1 MIFGYMRI
9 STKKESQTT
18 DRQLFTLMKYADENN
33 FTFDK
38 ILQERVSGNVK
49 AENREEYKKLKYM
62 LRKDDILVVTDL
74 DRLGRNADDVI
85 IELKE
90 LKMLGVRVIALDV
103 PYMNEWLK
111 ANDESIYGMIIDI
124 IITIKAHMAQQER
137 EKIVSRINQGLDV
150 ARENGKKLGRP
161 QVKLPKDFCKEYRKF
176 KNGAY
181 GSMTAS
187 NFAKMMG
194 IGRSTLYKYIK
205 ILDNK

>member
-18 DRQLFTLMKYADENN
+18 DRQLFTLMKYANKN
-33 FTFDK
+33 KFTFDK

-62 LRKDDILVVTDL
+62 LRKDDILIVTDL

-85 IELKE
+85 MELKE
-90 LKMLGVRVIALDV
+90 LKVLGVRVIALDM
-103 PYMNEWLK
+103 PYMNEWIK
-111 ANDESIYGMIIDI
+111 VNNDSIYDMIIDI

-137 EKIVSRINQGLDV
+137 EKIISRINQGLDV

-161 QVKLPKDFCKEYRKF
+161 KVKLPKDFYKEYRKF
-176 KNGAY
+176 KNGEY

-205 ILDNK
+205 ILDNR

>member
-1 MIFGYMRI
+1 MRI
-9 STKKESQTT
+9 STKKENQTT
-18 DRQLFTLMKYADENN
+18 DRQLLTLMKYAEENK

-38 ILQERVSGNVK
+38 IFQERVSGNIK

-62 LRKDDILVVTDL
+62 LRKDDILIVTDL

-90 LKMLGVRVIALDV
+90 LKMLGIRVIALDV

-111 ANDESIYGMIIDI
+111 VNDESIYGMIIDI

-137 EKIVSRINQGLDV
+137 EKIISRINQGLDV

-161 QVKLPKDFCKEYRKF
+161 KVKLQKDFYKEYKKF
-176 KNGAY
+176 KNGEY

-187 NFAKMMG
+187 NFSKMMG

-205 ILDNK
+205 ILENK

>member
-9 STKKESQTT
+9 STKKESQST
-18 DRQLFTLMKYADENN
+18 DRQLFALMKYADENN

-38 ILQERVSGNVK
+38 ILEERVSGNVK

-62 LRKDDILVVTDL
+62 LRKDDILVITDL

-85 IELKE
+85 MELKE
-90 LKMLGVRVIALDV
+90 LKMLGVRVIALDM
-103 PYMNEWLK
+103 PYMSDWNK
-111 ANDESIYGMIIDI
+111 ANDDSIYDMIIDI
-124 IITIKAHMAQQER
+124 IITIKAHIAQQER
-137 EKIVSRINQGLDV
+137 EKIISRINQGLDV
-150 ARENGKKLGRP
+150 ARENGKKLSRP
-161 QVKLPKDFCKEYRKF
+161 KVKLPKDFYKEYKKF
-176 KNGAY
+176 KNGEY

-205 ILDNK
+205 ILM

>member
-1 MIFGYMRI
+1 MRI

-18 DRQLFTLMKYADENN
+18 DRQLLTLMRYADENK

-38 ILQERVSGNVK
+38 IFQERVSGNIK

-62 LRKDDILVVTDL
+62 LRKDDILIVTDL

-90 LKMLGVRVIALDV
+90 LKMLGIRVIALDV

-111 ANDESIYGMIIDI
+111 VNDESIYGMIIDI

-161 QVKLPKDFCKEYRKF
+161 PVKLPKDFRKEYRKF
-176 KNGAY
+176 KNGEY

-187 NFAKMMG
+187 NFSKMMG

-205 ILDNK
+205 ILENK

>member
-18 DRQLFTLMKYADENN
+18 DRQLFTLMKYADENK

-62 LRKDDILVVTDL
+62 LRKDDILIVTDL

-111 ANDESIYGMIIDI
+111 ANDESLYGMIIDI

-137 EKIVSRINQGLDV
+137 EKIISRINQGLDV

-161 QVKLPKDFCKEYRKF
+161 KVKLPKDFYKEYRKF
-176 KNGAY
+176 KNGEY

-187 NFAKMMG
+187 NFSKMMG